1 MCRGEPWWMTWT
13 AKKWW
18 VNNQNISQN
27 AGFQW
32 GKLWKIME
40 NHGTWWKMMD
50 HDGKSW
56 KIMEHGCLTL
66 LSTLFYFVI
75 RENRWI
81 SVDFTKEVWLR
92 NPWTLLGFFSKSSK
106 DGIFQY
112 QRPFYQRHIEKWL
125 FYHGKIMWENLAV
138 FFLTWYKKVW
148 DFHVPR
154 NQELILA
161 KNMVIF
167 LHFINS
173 NQTLKTSRNGANS
186 WGEWWV
192 FGL

>member
-92 NPWTLLGFFSKSSK
+92 NPWTLLGFFSKPSK

-112 QRPFYQRHIEKWL
+112 QRPFYQRNIWVNYNNSPTWIKA
-125 FYHGKIMWENLAV
+125 MWGWFPLLTMIPVRSQWGRYNIITQKYWEMAV
-138 FFLTWYKKVW
+138 LPW
-148 DFHVPR
+148 
-154 NQELILA
+154 
-161 KNMVIF
+161 
-167 LHFINS
+167 
-173 NQTLKTSRNGANS
+173 
-186 WGEWWV
+186 
-192 FGL
+192 